1 MHLPVYIPPTKSSF
15 VYGKKLF
22 WFHVFSLNSSN
33 SQAEWL
39 LLSFELRGAIGAHL
53 YLLEKV
59 PQGSPGWRLGQ
70 GTRAQCHHLPK
81 ALGKGLM

>member
-15 VYGKKLF
+15 VYGKELF

-39 LLSFELRGAIGAHL
+39 LLSWRAERNEEPVSTSLGR
-53 YLLEKV
+53 V
-59 PQGSPGWRLGQ
+59 PQAPTGGDPG
-70 GTRAQCHHLPK
+70 
-81 ALGKGLM
+81 

>member
-53 YLLEKV
+53 YLLGKV
-59 PQGSPGWRLGQ
+59 PQAPLGGDQDRGLGHSVTTSPRL
-70 GTRAQCHHLPK
+70 
-81 ALGKGLM
+81 